1 MIDNPSNPPNPG
13 VTRRAPRN
21 HPEITQKSPRNHP
34 EIGFGKTLPFGR
46 VFYWVREREKIKG
59 SQLGYWKVS

>member
-1 MIDNPSNPPNPG
+1 MRDNFSPLNSP
-13 VTRRAPRN
+13 
-21 HPEITQKSPRNHP
+21 KSLKSLKSLKSFLIPP

>member
-1 MIDNPSNPPNPG
+1 MRDNFSPLNSP
-13 VTRRAPRN
+13 
-21 HPEITQKSPRNHP
+21 KSLKSFLIPP